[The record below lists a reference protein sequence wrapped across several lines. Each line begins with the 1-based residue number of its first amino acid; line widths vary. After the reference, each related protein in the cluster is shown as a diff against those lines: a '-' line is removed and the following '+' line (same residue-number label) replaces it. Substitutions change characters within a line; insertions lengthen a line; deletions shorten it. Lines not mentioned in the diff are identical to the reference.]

1 MNSLL
6 CLPIAYL
13 LGSIPTAVWVAKIT
27 RGIDIRHYGSK
38 NAGLTNVFRVLG
50 WKPALPVVF
59 VDLGKGFFAPFIAIK
74 MVEAFEP
81 SYDWLPLVAGLLA
94 ILGHSFTCFA
104 GFRGGKGVLTALGV
118 FLALCPITALASF
131 AIWILL
137 VVTTKYVSVG
147 SIGGC
152 LALAIFSTMG
162 YFKLPFPPDEI
173 NLGLCITTLLV
184 AVFVIYK
191 HKANIKRLMNGTENG
206 FGKKRKIPKDSE
218 IVSAEKNSD
227 SVEN

>member
-1 MNSLL
+1 M
-6 CLPIAYL
+6 
-13 LGSIPTAVWVAKIT
+13 
-27 RGIDIRHYGSK
+27 
-38 NAGLTNVFRVLG
+38 
-50 WKPALPVVF
+50 VF
-59 VDLGKGFFAPFIAIK
+59 VDLSKGFLALFIAMK
-74 MVEAFEP
+74 MVAAFEP

-131 AIWILL
+131 GVWVLL
-137 VVTTKYVSVG
+137 IALTKYVSVG

-152 LALAIFSTMG
+152 LALATFSTMG
-162 YFKLPFPPDEI
+162 YFELPFPPEKI
-173 NLGLCITTLLV
+173 SLGLLITTILV

-206 FGKKRKIPKDSE
+206 FGKKRKVSKESFDAMTAKENKSSE
-218 IVSAEKNSD
+218 K
-227 SVEN
+227 

>member
-1 MNSLL
+1 M
-6 CLPIAYL
+6 
-13 LGSIPTAVWVAKIT
+13 
-27 RGIDIRHYGSK
+27 
-38 NAGLTNVFRVLG
+38 
-50 WKPALPVVF
+50 PVVF
-59 VDLGKGFFAPFIAIK
+59 VDLGKGFFALFIAMK

-137 VVTTKYVSVG
+137 VFTTKYVSVG

-152 LALAIFSTMG
+152 LALAIFSIMG

-206 FGKKRKIPKDSE
+206 FGKKRKTPKDSE